1 MRNLDL
7 ESEKDPVQDI
17 ERIKKLCDLEAQVI
31 NLMFEM
37 GEEHGINMLVNS
49 VSSFEDFLRSQN
61 KMFIRGLS
69 IEYRTFVTTL
79 LTKIDEP
86 YRAAATAKILMS

>member
-1 MRNLDL
+1 MGSNDL
-7 ESEKDPVQDI
+7 ELGTDPMQDI
-17 ERIKKLCDLEAQVI
+17 ERIKKLCELEAQVI

-37 GEEHGINMLVNS
+37 GEEHGIKMFVNS

-61 KMFIRGLS
+61 KMFMRAMS

-86 YRAAATAKILMS
+86 YRGIATAKILMS